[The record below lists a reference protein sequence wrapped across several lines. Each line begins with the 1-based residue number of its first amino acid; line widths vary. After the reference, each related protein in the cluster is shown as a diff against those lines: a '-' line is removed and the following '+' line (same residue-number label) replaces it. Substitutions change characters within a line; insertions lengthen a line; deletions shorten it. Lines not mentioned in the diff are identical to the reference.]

1 MEQHMTHHINT
12 YYSAMLTLSQ
22 LLAYQATGI
31 AFDRPTFRIMGSS
44 RLIRLFDINAFHTRD
59 MS

>member
-1 MEQHMTHHINT
+1 MTHHINT